1 VERRPIYLAEGSLAR
16 ITSFGIEMV
25 PSVKP
30 IRILEVERGVFCLRR
45 IMTKITYYPPE
56 YMKDEFNCA
65 HCRVFAHQ
73 IWVRNLRGE
82 RVGVTVI
89 GSPDYISED
98 LSPSDLFTA
107 SKCEHCNKWSIWIEE
122 SLVYPAQIIVEDP
135 NDDMPDE
142 VKKLYRESA
151 QVLSISPRAA
161 AALLRLGLQILL
173 GSVGA
178 DGKNIN
184 NDIKKIVALGVEPE
198 TQRALDILRVFGN
211 NGAHPGEI
219 KLDEDPGL
227 VIKMYEL
234 MNYIT
239 DRLITQKDQINE
251 LFEGL
256 PEGIKAQIEL
266 RDNKKK
272 EEKS

>member
-1 VERRPIYLAEGSLAR
+1 
-16 ITSFGIEMV
+16 
-25 PSVKP
+25 
-30 IRILEVERGVFCLRR
+30 
-45 IMTKITYYPPE
+45 MTKIMYYPPE
-56 YMKDEFNCA
+56 YEKDEFNCA

-73 IWVRNLRGE
+73 AWGDILCSRLLG
-82 RVGVTVI
+82 
-89 GSPDYISED
+89 
-98 LSPSDLFTA
+98 LCLPSDLLA
-107 SKCEHCNKWSIWIEE
+107 VSKCEHCGRWSIWIEE

-151 QVLSISPRAA
+151 QVLSASPRAA

-173 GSVGA
+173 GVVGG

-184 NDIKKIVALGVEPE
+184 DDIKKIVALGIEPE

-227 VIKMYEL
+227 VHQMYGL
-234 MNYIT
+234 MNYVT
-239 DRLITQKDQINE
+239 DRLITQKNQINE
-251 LFEGL
+251 LFESL
-256 PEGIKAQIEL
+256 PEGVKDQIES
-266 RDNKKK
+266 RDSKNKDK
-272 EEKS
+272 EKS

>member
-1 VERRPIYLAEGSLAR
+1 
-16 ITSFGIEMV
+16 M
-25 PSVKP
+25 
-30 IRILEVERGVFCLRR
+30 
-45 IMTKITYYPPE
+45 
-56 YMKDEFNCA
+56 
-65 HCRVFAHQ
+65 
-73 IWVRNLRGE
+73 
-82 RVGVTVI
+82 
-89 GSPDYISED
+89 
-98 LSPSDLFTA
+98 
-107 SKCEHCNKWSIWIEE
+107 
-122 SLVYPAQIIVEDP
+122 YPAKMAVDDP
-135 NDDMPDE
+135 NEDMPED
-142 VKKLYRESA
+142 VKKLYMESA
-151 QVLSISPRAA
+151 QVLSTSPRAA

-173 GSVGA
+173 GYVGG
-178 DGKNIN
+178 DGNNIN
-184 NDIKKIVALGVEPE
+184 DDIGKIVKLGVEPE
-198 TQRALDILRVFGN
+198 TQKALDLLRVFGN

-219 KLDEDPGL
+219 KLDEDSGL

>member
-1 VERRPIYLAEGSLAR
+1 
-16 ITSFGIEMV
+16 
-25 PSVKP
+25 
-30 IRILEVERGVFCLRR
+30 
-45 IMTKITYYPPE
+45 MTKIKYYPPE
-56 YMKDEFNCA
+56 YEKDEFNCA

-73 IWVRNLRGE
+73 SWD
-82 RVGVTVI
+82 
-89 GSPDYISED
+89 GSLSSD
-98 LSPSDLFTA
+98 LLKLSLPSDFLA
-107 SKCEHCNKWSIWIEE
+107 VSECRHCYELSIWIEG
-122 SLVYPAQIIVEDP
+122 SLVYPAQITVEDP

-151 QVLSISPRAA
+151 QILSISPRAA

-173 GSVGA
+173 GAVGG

-184 NDIKKIVALGVEPE
+184 DDIKKIVALGVEPE

-211 NGAHPGEI
+211 NGAHPEKI

-227 VIKMYEL
+227 VHKMYGL

-239 DRLITQKDQINE
+239 DRLITQKNQINE

-256 PEGIKAQIEL
+256 PEGIKDQIKS
-266 RDNKKK
+266 RDSKNKDK
-272 EEKS
+272 EKS